1 MTPGAAAV
9 TRRHDVVIVGGGL
22 VGCGAA
28 FHLTRAG
35 ASVLL
40 VEQGDPNRKA
50 SGQNAGSMH
59 FQLEHR
65 LLEHGRERT
74 AEFAQVIPLSLAAME
89 DWRGLES
96 LLDADLEVVMHG
108 GLMVAESD
116 DDVALLET
124 KDTIERDWQ
133 LPTAMLSGDEA
144 RRRAPYLGPRV
155 RAAGWCEHEGH
166 ANPRLVGPAFLRKA
180 LEHGLEITTHTAVR
194 SLERRGDEW
203 VLGLDDGGRGKAR
216 EVRAGQ
222 VLNSAGAWM
231 ADVARLA
238 HLHLPVFPVPLQMNI
253 TARSAPMIGHLVQHV
268 SRRLSIKQVRDGNV
282 LIGGGWPAR
291 FAREPGGRVDFSAR
305 PLPVAAHVRGN
316 LAVAADVIPGVREL
330 PWLRTWT
337 GTVGVTSDQLPVLG
351 EVPEAPGFFVAGGGS
366 TFTLGPTCAR
376 LISSLMLEGRSPLPI
391 DLYSPARFS
400 HINGFMAS
408 A

>member
-1 MTPGAAAV
+1 MTS
-9 TRRHDVVIVGGGL
+9 RHDVVIVGGGI

-35 ASVLL
+35 AKVLL
-40 VEQGDPNRKA
+40 VEQGDPNRRA

-65 LLEHGRERT
+65 LLEHGGERS
-74 AEFAQVIPLSLAAME
+74 AEFAQIIPLSLAAME
-89 DWRGLES
+89 DWRGLEA
-96 LLDADLEVVMHG
+96 LLAADLEVVMHG

-116 DDVALLET
+116 DDVALLEF
-124 KDTIERDWQ
+124 KHAIESKWA
-133 LPTAMLSGDEA
+133 LPTSLLTGDEA
-144 RRRAPYLGPRV
+144 RRQATYLGPRV

-166 ANPRLVGPAFLRKA
+166 ANPRLVGPAYLRAA
-180 LEHGLEITTHTAVR
+180 LEQGLELATHTEVR
-194 SLERRGDEW
+194 GLERRGDEW
-203 VLGLDDGGRGKAR
+203 HLRLATLDDAGHRVQ
-216 EVRAGQ
+216 EVTTRN
-222 VLNSAGAWM
+222 VLNAAGAWM
-231 ADVARLA
+231 AEVARLA
-238 HLHLPVFPVPLQMNI
+238 HLHLPVFAVPLQMNV
-253 TARSAPMIGHLVQHV
+253 TARSAPLIGHLVQHV
-268 SRRLSIKQVRDGNV
+268 SRRLSIKQVHDGNV

-291 FAREPGGRVDFSAR
+291 FARDRDGGVDFAAR

-316 LAVAADVIPGVREL
+316 LGVAADVIPAVREL
-330 PWLRTWT
+330 SWLRTWT
-337 GTVGVTSDQLPVLG
+337 GTVAVTSDQLPLLG

-376 LISSLMLEGRSPLPI
+376 LISRLILEGRSPLPI

-408 A
+408 AG

>member
-1 MTPGAAAV
+1 MTS
-9 TRRHDVVIVGGGL
+9 RHDVVIIGGGM

-35 ASVLL
+35 AKVLL
-40 VEQGDPNRKA
+40 VEQGDPNRRA

-65 LLEHGRERT
+65 LLEHGSERS
-74 AEFAQVIPLSLAAME
+74 AEFAEIIPLSLAAMD
-89 DWRGLES
+89 DWRGLEA
-96 LLDADLEVVMHG
+96 LLAADLEVVMHG
-108 GLMVAESD
+108 GLMVAETD
-116 DDVALLET
+116 DDIALLES
-124 KDTIERDWQ
+124 KHAIESTWA
-133 LPTAMLSGDEA
+133 LPTSLLTGDEA

-166 ANPRLVGPAFLRKA
+166 ANPRLVGPAYLRAA
-180 LEHGLEITTHTAVR
+180 LEQGLELATHTTVR
-194 SLERRGDEW
+194 GLERRGDEW
-203 VLGLDDGGRGKAR
+203 QLALSTTDDTGH
-216 EVRAGQ
+216 RAQ
-222 VLNSAGAWM
+222 AVTTRNVLNAAGAWM
-231 ADVARLA
+231 AEVARLA
-238 HLHLPVFPVPLQMNI
+238 HLHLPVFAIPLQMNI
-253 TARSAPMIGHLVQHV
+253 TARSAPLIGHLVQHV

-291 FAREPGGRVDFSAR
+291 FSRDRDGGVDFAAR
-305 PLPVAAHVRGN
+305 PLPVAAHVRAN
-316 LAVAADVIPGVREL
+316 LGVAADVIPAVREL
-330 PWLRTWT
+330 SWLRTWT
-337 GTVGVTSDQLPVLG
+337 GTVAVTADQLPLLG

-376 LISSLMLEGRSPLPI
+376 LISHLILEGRSPLPI
-391 DLYSPARFS
+391 EGYSPARFS